1 MSHALAPSRRQTDQ
15 RAALLADALA
25 GLAAPRKTLPC
36 KWLYDPEGSRLFGE
50 ITRLPEYY
58 PTRTEMRILA
68 ERAPEIAAAAG
79 PRAAVIEFG
88 SGDGKKVLLLL
99 RAMAAPA
106 AYVPVDIAPEWLE
119 EAGGRVREAFPG
131 LAVLPVVADFTASFA
146 LPRGLG
152 RAPRLGFFPGSTI
165 GNFAPEEALGFLQ
178 RARATLGAGARLV
191 LGADLVKDTAR
202 LVAAYDD
209 KAGVTAR
216 FNLNLLARLNRDC
229 GADFDLSAFRHQ
241 ALWNAAA
248 SRIEM
253 HLVSQRAQSVH
264 LGGQRIA
271 FAAGE
276 TIHTESSAK
285 YREDDLRAL
294 AARSGW
300 RAARSWTDAERLFSV
315 WLLEAA

>member
-1 MSHALAPSRRQTDQ
+1 MKRALAPKTTQRDQ

-58 PTRTEMRILA
+58 PTRTEMGILA
-68 ERAPEIAAAAG
+68 ERAPEIAAAVG

-88 SGDGKKVLLLL
+88 SGDGQKVLLLL
-99 RAMAAPA
+99 RAMAAPT

-119 EAGGRVREAFPG
+119 EAGGRVRESFPG
-131 LAVLPVVADFTASFA
+131 LDVLPVIADFTEAFP

-152 RAPRLGFFPGSTI
+152 HAPRLGFFPGSTI
-165 GNFAPEEALGFLQ
+165 GNFAPEEAQGFLA

-191 LGADLVKDTAR
+191 LGADLVKEEAR

-209 KAGVTAR
+209 SAGVTAR
-216 FNLNLLARLNRDC
+216 FNLNLLARLNREC
-229 GADFDLSAFRHQ
+229 GADFDLGAFRHR
-241 ALWNAAA
+241 AVWNAAA

-253 HLVSQRAQSVH
+253 HLVSLRAQVAH
-264 LGGQRIA
+264 LGGRRIA
-271 FAAGE
+271 FAEGE

-285 YREDDLRAL
+285 YREEDIRAL

-300 RAARSWTDAERLFSV
+300 RAARCWRDAERLFSV